1 MNAYR
6 HLNDFNRDTL
16 AARHAYRADTAVH
29 EGFCGSC
36 KTRKRD
42 QSRRL
47 CWACRHN
54 GVSSR

>member
-1 MNAYR
+1 MNTYLALDAY
-6 HLNDFNRDTL
+6 NADAL
-16 AARHAYRADTAVH
+16 AARLAYRADTAVH

-42 QSRRL
+42 QARRL